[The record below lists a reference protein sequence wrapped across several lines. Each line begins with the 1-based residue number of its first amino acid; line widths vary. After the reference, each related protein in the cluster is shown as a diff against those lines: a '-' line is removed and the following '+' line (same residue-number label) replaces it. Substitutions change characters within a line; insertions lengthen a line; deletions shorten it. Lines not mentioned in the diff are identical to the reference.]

1 VLRAAQIFTAA
12 LTLSAAAA
20 ASTPLPT
27 DESGQP
33 WFTAHCAKL
42 GARTVARFPDVVTHR
57 ITYAWQSDK
66 GYLWD
71 WENDAPAAA
80 AAHYCVRVALLGKHD
95 RLIENDTFLCSVVDR
110 GKPTETWTFGNIEIA
125 RRLCPLAE
133 DALSAMDRGKG
144 QR

>member
-1 VLRAAQIFTAA
+1 MTLAQAAV
-12 LTLSAAAA
+12 AAA
-20 ASTPLPT
+20 PLPA

-33 WFTAHCAKL
+33 WFTAHCAHL
-42 GARTVARFPDVVTHR
+42 GARIVARFPDVVSHR
-57 ITYAWQSDK
+57 VTYAWQSDK

-71 WENDAPAAA
+71 WENDSRAGV

-125 RRLCPLAE
+125 RRLCPLNAE
-133 DALSAMDRGKG
+133 ALAAMDGESGSR
-144 QR
+144 